1 MCQLAGAA
9 ATSVGA
15 VTVSVEAVSVEVVST
30 EAIFAK
36 AVFAETLQLLLEL
49 LQFLPELLLVFL
61 AKFPLLENYMFSPY
75 IILVSN
81 RLVG

>member
-1 MCQLAGAA
+1 M
-9 ATSVGA
+9 
-15 VTVSVEAVSVEVVST
+15 
-30 EAIFAK
+30 
-36 AVFAETLQLLLEL
+36 LQLLQKLFLQKLEL
-49 LQFLPELLLVFL
+49 FAASAGAVFVKQLLLELLLVFL

>member
-1 MCQLAGAA
+1 MCQPTGTTVTSAG
-9 ATSVGA
+9 
-15 VTVSVEAVSVEVVST
+15 VVAISA
-30 EAIFAK
+30 EAICSFCWSCLYRSC
-36 AVFAETLQLLLEL
+36 LQLLLE
-49 LQFLPELLLVFL
+49 PLLVFL